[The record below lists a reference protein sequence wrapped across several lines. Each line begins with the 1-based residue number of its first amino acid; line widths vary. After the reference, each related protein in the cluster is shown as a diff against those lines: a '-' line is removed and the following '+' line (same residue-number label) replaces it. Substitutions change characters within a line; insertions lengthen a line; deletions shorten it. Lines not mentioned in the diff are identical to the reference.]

1 MKKVFCLL
9 ILFALLPVFAAAEQE
24 VLLPGGRYA
33 VDVPDRMT
41 YSAPEAGDSGV
52 EAYISDT
59 LEMDYLSYPKSEWL
73 RQGMKESLR
82 ETAEELASQGE
93 EIELRSIN
101 GIEALCFR
109 VTDGADGTPCIAYV
123 FEDGETLIEI
133 NFWYATQEAADETK
147 QIMESIRQTGG
158 EE

>member
-9 ILFALLPVFAAAEQE
+9 ILFALLPAFAAAEQE

-59 LEMDYLSYPKSEWL
+59 LEMDYRSYPVAEAAAFGL
-73 RQGMKESLR
+73 LPTLR
-82 ETAEELASQGE
+82 ESAERLAADGADV
-93 EIELRSIN
+93 ELREVN
-101 GIEALCFR
+101 GIEMLCFR
-109 VTDGADGTPCIAYV
+109 ITDDADGAACIAYV
-123 FEDGETLIEI
+123 FEDGEMLIEI
-133 NFWYATQEAADETK
+133 DFWYATQEAAEKTK
-147 QIMESIRQTGG
+147 LIMETIRSNS
-158 EE
+158 